1 MKIGF
6 VVVAS
11 LFMFFFFSS
20 SLLLSLSLSAVVVL
34 CALSKS
40 WPPGEISSGANR
52 PQGVER
58 LSYRST
64 SVNKHTRSTAAK
76 SKQAKASACF

>member
-11 LFMFFFFSS
+11 LFMFFFSS

-64 SVNKHTRSTAAK
+64 SVNKHTRPTAAK
-76 SKQAKASACF
+76 AKQAKASACF